1 MASEG
6 MNLGLAIYAGAIAWV
21 SMALLGVNRRFLD
34 QHSRFWFGLHR
45 IVSAGGGV
53 VGAWIFA
60 QLPVD
65 KSLSFFTIASILGGY
80 IASDIYNIATGS
92 VSTPGVW
99 TPAPWG
105 LEPPLREDIFT
116 NPEDIIDRDGR
127 RTRLVERDQPGTP
140 TGREQPPDKPLD
152 R

>member
-60 QLPVD
+60 REISQAHLPGAN
-65 KSLSFFTIASILGGY
+65 S
-80 IASDIYNIATGS
+80 
-92 VSTPGVW
+92 
-99 TPAPWG
+99 
-105 LEPPLREDIFT
+105 RQT
-116 NPEDIIDRDGR
+116 NPWIGDRR
-127 RTRLVERDQPGTP
+127 AHHIFI
-140 TGREQPPDKPLD
+140 EQVIQSK
-152 R
+152 